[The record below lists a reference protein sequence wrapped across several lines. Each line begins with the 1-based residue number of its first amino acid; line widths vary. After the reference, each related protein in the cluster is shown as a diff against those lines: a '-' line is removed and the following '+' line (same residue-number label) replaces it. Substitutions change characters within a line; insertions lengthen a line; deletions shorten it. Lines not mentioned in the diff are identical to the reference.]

1 MATTEFI
8 AAIEISSSKI
18 AGIAGKKNSDGSIQV
33 LAYAQENAS
42 PWVRKGVINNIDKTA
57 QAITSIVHKL
67 ESQLGS
73 SIAKVYTGIGGQSL
87 RTLENSVSRT
97 LDEEQKITQE
107 FINEMCD
114 ENLDTMLS
122 ETSVLDVVPQEY
134 RIDNTLQTDPVGV
147 QGRHVVGQYL
157 NLVARTTM
165 KTNLELS
172 FKQAHLGIADIMIAP
187 TTLAQSLLSE
197 NEMRS
202 GCALVD
208 FGADTTT
215 LSVYKNNI
223 LRYLC
228 VLPLGGR
235 TITRDIT
242 TRLMEEEEAE
252 QLKLR
257 YGDALYEEDLEN
269 EDRNECKLSD
279 GHTMEISQLNEI
291 IGARVEEI
299 LRNIWNLIQQS
310 GYADKLFSGV
320 ILTGGGAGLRNLE
333 EAFRKYNKVE
343 KVKTIASIQDTIHG
357 LGDMDKKDGTLCTL
371 MALLSHGTENC
382 CQPEVS
388 PEPEPVP
395 EAIPAATEPEV
406 AQKQETPTNS
416 FTNDHFLKELEEEN
430 RRKREAEEQRR
441 KEREEEQ
448 RRKEEEEQERKLKE
462 KQQKDKEKKQ
472 KKNWWTIKFESL
484 TKEIFEDN

>member
-18 AGIAGKKNSDGSIQV
+18 AGMAGKKNSDGSIQA

-57 QAITSIVHKL
+57 QAILSIIHKL

-107 FINEMCD
+107 FIDQMCD

-157 NLVARTTM
+157 NLVARTTL
-165 KTNLELS
+165 KTNLEMS
-172 FKQAHLGIADIMIAP
+172 FKQANIEIADLMIAP
-187 TTLAQSLLSE
+187 TTLAESLLSE
-197 NEMRS
+197 NEMRA

-215 LSVYKNNI
+215 ISVYKNNI

-228 VLPLGGR
+228 VLPLGGS

-242 TRLMEEEEAE
+242 TCQMEEEDAE

-257 YGDALYEEDLEN
+257 HGDALYEEEM
-269 EDRNECKLSD
+269 ESEEKNECKLPD
-279 GHTMEISQLNEI
+279 GHTMDITQLNEI

-320 ILTGGGAGLRNLE
+320 IFTGGGSCMKNLE

-343 KVKTIASIQDTIHG
+343 KVKTVRSIQQTIHG
-357 LGDMDKKDGTLCTL
+357 LGDMVKKDGTLCTL
-371 MALLSHGTENC
+371 MALLANGTENC
-382 CQPEVS
+382 CQPEQPKEAEPVATPIEKD
-388 PEPEPVP
+388 PEPE
-395 EAIPAATEPEV
+395 
-406 AQKQETPTNS
+406 KETPTDI
-416 FTNDHFLKELEEEN
+416 FANDNYLKELEEEN
-430 RRKREAEEQRR
+430 RRKREEEEKR
-441 KEREEEQ
+441 KKEEEQ
-448 RRKEEEEQERKLKE
+448 KRRERE
-462 KQQKDKEKKQ
+462 KQQKEEEKKR
-472 KKNWWTIKFESL
+472 KKKWWQNKIESF
-484 TKEIFEDN
+484 TKELFEDN